1 MADCIF
7 CKIVEG
13 KIPAGRIAESEKALA
28 FADINPTAPVH
39 ALVIPKQ
46 HIASL
51 SDVQDWAVMG
61 PVFELAA
68 KVARD
73 KGLDKSGWRAVINSG
88 RDANQLV
95 FHIHLHVIGGRQ
107 LEWPPG

>member
-13 KIPAGRIAESEKALA
+13 KIPATKIAESEKALA
-28 FADINPTAPVH
+28 FADINPAAPVH
-39 ALVIPKQ
+39 VLVIPRE
-46 HIASL
+46 HIATMNDV
-51 SDVQDWAVMG
+51 SDWSVMG
-61 PVFELAA
+61 QVFELAA
-68 KVARD
+68 RVAKER
-73 KGLDKSGWRAVINSG
+73 GIDKSGWRSVINTG

-95 FHIHLHVIGGRQ
+95 QHIHLHVIGGRQ